1 MGWGVHDY
9 PEPPEPKPEEFPHCP
24 VCGEWCDTI
33 YRNREGE
40 IIGCDNCVDSMDAWD
55 CDSCFP
61 RKE

>member
-55 CDSCFP
+55 CESCFP
-61 RKE
+61 GKE